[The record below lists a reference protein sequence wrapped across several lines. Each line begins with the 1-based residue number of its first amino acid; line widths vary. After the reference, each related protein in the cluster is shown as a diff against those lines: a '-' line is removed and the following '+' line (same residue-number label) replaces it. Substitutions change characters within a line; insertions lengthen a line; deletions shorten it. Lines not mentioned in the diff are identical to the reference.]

1 MTPEAPDGT
10 GPRGEAPPPSAYSVA
25 DTDMPQLFQ
34 AADQASV
41 HGQVSYVGRTRLRLV
56 LLCAAATSGI
66 VPLTVGKGEI
76 NVPSLFGVGFFVL
89 ALGIEGLLWR
99 DRPDK
104 AWYDGRAVA
113 ESAKTLAWKFAVGGD
128 PFPITMSPAD
138 ARRLLLA
145 RLDAVSSQFREL
157 ELEPVD
163 APLVSSWMTAQR
175 ASPFDERRMVYLEQR
190 VGHQQHWY
198 AVKATYNRRRARQ
211 WRTTLVALELCG
223 AAISLVEATTRT
235 GLFVAPVLAAVAGAV
250 VAWLETK
257 QHDSVARAYSA
268 AVRDLASARLR
279 LELVETEESWATEVG
294 DAEEAISR
302 EHTVWLA
309 SRSQA

>member
-1 MTPEAPDGT
+1 MTPEAPNG
-10 GPRGEAPPPSAYSVA
+10 GAPPPSTDTVT

-34 AADQASV
+34 AADQASL
-41 HGQVSYVGRTRLRLV
+41 HGQLSYLGRTRLRLV
-56 LLCAAATSGI
+56 LLCAAATTGV

-76 NVPSLFGVGFFVL
+76 DVPSLFGVAFFVL
-89 ALGIEGLLWR
+89 ALAIEGLLWR

-113 ESAKTLAWKFAVGGD
+113 ESAKTLAWKFTVGGD
-128 PFPITMSPAD
+128 PFPVTMPLAD
-138 ARRLLLA
+138 AQKLLLT
-145 RLDAVSSQFREL
+145 RLEAVSSQFREL

-163 APLVSSWMTAQR
+163 APMVTSWMTAQR
-175 ASPFDERRMVYLEQR
+175 ARPLEERRALYLEQR

-198 AVKATYNRRRARQ
+198 AVKAKYNRHRARQ
-211 WRTTLVALELCG
+211 WRTTLVVLEFSG
-223 AAISLVEATTRT
+223 AAISLVEATLRT
-235 GLFVAPVLAAVAGAV
+235 GLFVAPILAAVAGAV

-257 QHDSVARAYSA
+257 QHDSLARAYSA
-268 AVRDLASARLR
+268 AVRDLASVRLR
-279 LELVETEESWATEVG
+279 LELVVTEETWATEVG

-309 SRSQA
+309 SRSRA